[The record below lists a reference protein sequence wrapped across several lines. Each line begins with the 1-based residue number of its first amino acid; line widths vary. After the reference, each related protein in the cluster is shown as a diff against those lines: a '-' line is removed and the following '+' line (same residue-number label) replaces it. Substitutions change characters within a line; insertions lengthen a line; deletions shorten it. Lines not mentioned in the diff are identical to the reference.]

1 MSISRRDKEVRM
13 VVCGAGVGVWRRE
26 EGCGDRSWFLL
37 FGVEDGRR
45 LREERLVVSS
55 GSREA

>member
-1 MSISRRDKEVRM
+1 M
-13 VVCGAGVGVWRRE
+13 VVCGAGEGVWRRE

-45 LREERLVVSS
+45 LREERLVVRS